1 MIKNHE
7 ITVKTG
13 FVLLIALNIYI
24 FVINFLNYT
33 SALGT
38 DFTFYG
44 PYIEFFT
51 FSQNTELQE
60 QGVGYFWLISK
71 FIELNINPIFISPIY
86 KSLLIEFGIQSVN
99 FIMYLIGMIGIF

>member
-13 FVLLIALNIYI
+13 FVLLISLNIYI
-24 FVINFLNYT
+24 FIINFLNYT

-51 FSQNTELQE
+51 FLKIPN
-60 QGVGYFWLISK
+60 
-71 FIELNINPIFISPIY
+71 Y
-86 KSLLIEFGIQSVN
+86 KNKGRLFLVN
-99 FIMYLIGMIGIF
+99 L